1 MKAVATPRLDAV
13 VMRARLKG
21 ALPWSSPLMR
31 TLEDARKR
39 HVLRQVGGACQFRHR
54 VIQEYLAAQ
63 TDARLFG

>member
-1 MKAVATPRLDAV
+1 
-13 VMRARLKG
+13 
-21 ALPWSSPLMR
+21 MR